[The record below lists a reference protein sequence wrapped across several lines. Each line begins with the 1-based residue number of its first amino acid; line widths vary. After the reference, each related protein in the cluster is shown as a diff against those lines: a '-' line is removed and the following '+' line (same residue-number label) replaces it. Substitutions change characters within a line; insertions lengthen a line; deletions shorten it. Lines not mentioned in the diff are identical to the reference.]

1 MNTILTT
8 ADVAERLGVEPDTI
22 KNYVREGKLSAA
34 KLGSVWVFT
43 NDSLVADITRLIQEQ
58 DKPAVRAVQVKP
70 IRPNLAGL

>member
-43 NDSLVADITRLIQEQ
+43 NDSLVADITRLIQ
-58 DKPAVRAVQVKP
+58 DHSATVRAVQVKP

>member
-8 ADVAERLGVEPDTI
+8 TDVAERLGVEPETVKD
-22 KNYVREGKLSAA
+22 YVREGKLSAA

-43 NDSLVADITRLIQEQ
+43 NDSLVADITRLISDQN
-58 DKPAVRAVQVKP
+58 KPAPRAVQVKP